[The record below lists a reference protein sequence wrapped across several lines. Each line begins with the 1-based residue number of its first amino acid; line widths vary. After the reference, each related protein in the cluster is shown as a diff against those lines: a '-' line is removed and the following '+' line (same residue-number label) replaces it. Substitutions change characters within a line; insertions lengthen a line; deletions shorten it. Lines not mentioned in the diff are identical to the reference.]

1 MNSSEKIAKTI
12 DALNRHDFEASYVKD
27 RDECRRLLLALIPP
41 TVSVG
46 VPGSATVRAT
56 GIVEC
61 LRERGQPVYD
71 HWDPGLSREETLAIR
86 RQQLRCDVLITSA
99 NAISATGEL
108 VNMDGIGNRI
118 AASAFGPGRVIIIAG
133 RNKIV
138 ANLAAARRRIHR
150 IAAPRRAQELKMKTP
165 CARTGKCTDC
175 NVPDRICRAEI
186 IMHRAPSLTPTAVLI
201 VDEELGN

>member
-12 DALNRHDFEASYVKD
+12 EALNRHGFEARYVKD

-41 TVSVG
+41 SASVG
-46 VPGSATVRAT
+46 VPGSASVRAT
-56 GIVEC
+56 GIVDA

-71 HWDPGLSREETLAIR
+71 HWAPGLSKEETLELR
-86 RQQLRCDVLITSA
+86 RKQLLCDVLITSA

-118 AASAFGPGRVIIIAG
+118 AASAFGPGRVIIVAG
-133 RNKIV
+133 RNKIA
-138 ANLAAARRRIHR
+138 ANLAAARRRIRR
-150 IAAPRRAQELKMKTP
+150 IAAPRRARELNMKTP

-186 IMHRAPSLTPTAVLI
+186 IMHRAPGLTPTAVLI

>member
-1 MNSSEKIAKTI
+1 MNSREKIAKTI
-12 DALNRHDFEASYVKD
+12 DALNQHGFEASYVPD

-41 TVSVG
+41 SASVG

-71 HWDPGLSREETLAIR
+71 HWVAGMSKEEALETR
-86 RQQLRCDVLITSA
+86 RKQLLCDVLLCSA
-99 NAISATGEL
+99 NAVSATGEI

-118 AASAFGPGRVIIIAG
+118 AASAFGPGRVIIVAG
-133 RNKIV
+133 RNKIA

-150 IAAPRRAQELKMKTP
+150 VAAPRRTRELKMKTP
-165 CARTGKCTDC
+165 CARTGKCADC

>member
-1 MNSSEKIAKTI
+1 MNSREKIERAI
-12 DALNRHDFEASYVKD
+12 DALNRHGFEASYVKD
-27 RDECRRLLLALIPP
+27 RDECRRLLLDLIPP
-41 TVSVG
+41 SASVG

-56 GIVEC
+56 GIVPA
-61 LRERGQPVYD
+61 LREREQPVYD
-71 HWDPGLSREETLAIR
+71 HWVQELSKEDSLAIR
-86 RQQLRCDVLITSA
+86 RKQLLSDVLLTSA
-99 NAISATGEL
+99 NAISATGEI

-138 ANLAAARRRIHR
+138 ASLAAARRRVHS
-150 IAAPRRAQELKMKTP
+150 IAAPRRAKELKMKTP
-165 CARTGKCTDC
+165 CAKTGKCADC